1 MLKFGNREFN
11 NLQEQVLVNANGI
24 EEIKQSL
31 GTALPNPIAGP
42 QGPRGEIGPQGVAGT
57 HAAWTIG
64 TDLPASANLGDIHLL
79 WNGDVY
85 QFTKEGWVLELNIR
99 GSQGV
104 EGPRG
109 FTGPK
114 GDRGEKGEKGD
125 RGAVGPVF
133 KVKAELSSFGKL
145 PKEGPTEPN
154 EAYIIGD
161 QIYCWIAEEWDHFP
175 LFATTTANGVV
186 STPVNLLSATNV
198 QEAIEQLS
206 DASYISVE
214 PYNEDYSSDVA
225 NHMYELA
232 ANIETNAEQITS
244 IRNNMLKTAPLNGDG
259 LQVGSYISIGM
270 NITTLNAFDILEVSF
285 STSKQLTSG
294 VALHPGVYYFRKM
307 GFKTSSNGID
317 HIVYELAYTSST
329 HSLADRNVSVFI
341 EMSRTL
347 GATLSYMISPED
359 KTVVHKSG
367 TESISGA
374 KTFSNL
380 RVNTVSG
387 GTTAT
392 ITTDAN
398 YIYIGRV
405 GNTQDNLLKIDANTG
420 QIAEIGDIAAV
431 LDMINGEV

>member
-1 MLKFGNREFN
+1 
-11 NLQEQVLVNANGI
+11 
-24 EEIKQSL
+24 
-31 GTALPNPIAGP
+31 
-42 QGPRGEIGPQGVAGT
+42 
-57 HAAWTIG
+57 
-64 TDLPASANLGDIHLL
+64 
-79 WNGDVY
+79 
-85 QFTKEGWVLELNIR
+85 
-99 GSQGV
+99 
-104 EGPRG
+104 
-109 FTGPK
+109 
-114 GDRGEKGEKGD
+114 
-125 RGAVGPVF
+125 
-133 KVKAELSSFGKL
+133 
-145 PKEGPTEPN
+145 
-154 EAYIIGD
+154 
-161 QIYCWIAEEWDHFP
+161 
-175 LFATTTANGVV
+175 
-186 STPVNLLSATNV
+186 
-198 QEAIEQLS
+198 
-206 DASYISVE
+206 
-214 PYNEDYSSDVA
+214 
-225 NHMYELA
+225 MYELA

-270 NITTLNAFDILEVSF
+270 NITTLNVFDILEVSF